1 MKVYKETDKETEE
14 IMVIVEIEG
23 VPHRLR
29 WGEAR
34 LLQLALKDVL
44 GKEWDFKSYESKRIN
59 RLYE

>member
-1 MKVYKETDKETEE
+1 MKIYRETDKDTEE
-14 IMVIVEIEG
+14 TMVIVELEG

-59 RLYE
+59 RLSE